1 MRQCLIWPVK
11 GDNILEIRYQWFAVA
26 FSGLLVAACG
36 GGGSSSSVTP
46 TPAVAADPDPVVAP
60 QLSGRVIDGPLSGA
74 KVFIDLDNDLIQD
87 TDEPSVDSDADGRFT
102 LDFVEAAENQVL
114 KLVSIGGTD
123 TSTGKVLPN
132 IALVSDV
139 PASAETPASV
149 TPLSTIVAAA
159 ATPEAKKAVLTSLG
173 ISGSVEDFLKRDV
186 WEEAQNG
193 DAETKAT
200 AANIQRANLAISA
213 ILQTATSLIDT
224 SDASSAVANA
234 TNVIN
239 AIAQQMVTQ
248 SVAGADVFDAAVMST
263 MLEQG
268 VTAYAAVSEPTLVI
282 ATSVFA
288 AVSQSVASLV
298 VIIKGTDDPTSAVA
312 ADVASQV
319 QDSLQTAVAAVAV
332 SGDTAAFDTAA
343 STTTLFSESSAAVA
357 AIVNLD
363 TDGDGIINTLDP
375 DIDNDGVANA
385 LDIFPLDRFETLDT
399 DKDGIGNNADK
410 DDDGDGFADALD
422 AFPLDATKSTF
433 ASGSSIQGLALPSA
447 ITVLETE

>member
-1 MRQCLIWPVK
+1 VK
-11 GDNILEIRYQWFAVA
+11 GENILEIRYQWFAIA
-26 FSGLLVAACG
+26 FAGLLVAACG

-46 TPAVAADPDPVVAP
+46 TPAVAADPDPVVADPDPVVAP

-87 TDEPSVDSDADGRFT
+87 TDEPSVDSDSDGRFT
-102 LDFVEAAENQVL
+102 LDFVEAAEGQVL

-123 TSTGKVLPN
+123 TSTGKVLSN

-139 PASAETPASV
+139 PASAETSASV

-159 ATPEAKKAVLTSLG
+159 ATPEAKKAVLASLG
-173 ISGSVEDFLKRDV
+173 ISDSVENFLKRDV

-224 SDASSAVANA
+224 SDAGSAVGNA

-239 AIAQQMVTQ
+239 AIAKQMVTQ
-248 SVAGADVFDAAVMST
+248 SVAGADVFDAAILAT
-263 MLEQG
+263 ALEQG
-268 VTAYAAVSEPTLVI
+268 VTEYAEVNEPALVI

-288 AVSQSVASLV
+288 AVSQSVANLV
-298 VIIKGTDDPTSAVA
+298 VIFKGTVDPTNSDA
-312 ADVASQV
+312 AEIASQV
-319 QDSLQTAVAAVAV
+319 QDSLQIAVAAVAV

-343 STTTLFSESSAAVA
+343 STTTLFSGASSAVA

>member
-1 MRQCLIWPVK
+1 ML
-11 GDNILEIRYQWFAVA
+11 
-26 FSGLLVAACG
+26 ACG
-36 GGGSSSSVTP
+36 GGGSSSSVTPTPAVAAP

-248 SVAGADVFDAAVMST
+248 SVAGADVFDATVMST

-268 VTAYAAVSEPTLVI
+268 VNAYAAVSEPTLVI

-298 VIIKGTDDPTSAVA
+298 VIIKGTEDPTSADA
-312 ADVASQV
+312 AD
-319 QDSLQTAVAAVAV
+319 DSLAGSRFPAGCGCS
-332 SGDTAAFDTAA
+332 SGCIRRHRR
-343 STTTLFSESSAAVA
+343 V
-357 AIVNLD
+357 
-363 TDGDGIINTLDP
+363 
-375 DIDNDGVANA
+375 
-385 LDIFPLDRFETLDT
+385 
-399 DKDGIGNNADK
+399 
-410 DDDGDGFADALD
+410 
-422 AFPLDATKSTF
+422 
-433 ASGSSIQGLALPSA
+433 
-447 ITVLETE
+447 

>member
-1 MRQCLIWPVK
+1 MYICK
-11 GDNILEIRYQWFAVA
+11 QWFAIA
-26 FSGLLVAACG
+26 GASLFVAACG
-36 GGGSSSSVTP
+36 GGGSSSAPPAAAVAVTP
-46 TPAVAADPDPVVAP
+46 TPDPVVT
-60 QLSGRVIDGPLSGA
+60 LSGRVIDGPLSGA

-87 TDEPSVDSDADGRFT
+87 ADEPSVDTDGDGRFT
-102 LDFVEAAENQVL
+102 LPFVVAAENQVL

-139 PASAETPASV
+139 PASADTPAAV

-159 ATPEAKKAVLTSLG
+159 TTPEAKKAVLTSLG
-173 ISGSVEDFLKRDV
+173 ISGSVTDFLKRDV

-213 ILQTATSLIDT
+213 ILQTATSLVNT
-224 SDASSAVANA
+224 ADASSAVANA

-239 AIAQQMVTQ
+239 AIAEQMVTQ
-248 SVAGADVFDAAVMST
+248 SVAGEDVFDAAVMAT

-268 VTAYAAVSEPTLVI
+268 VNAYAAVNEPTLVI
-282 ATSVFA
+282 STAVFA
-288 AVSQSVASLV
+288 AVSQSVANLV
-298 VIIKGTDDPTSAVA
+298 VIIKGTVDPTNADA
-312 ADVASQV
+312 AEIASQV
-319 QDSLQTAVAAVAV
+319 QDSLQIAVAAVAV
-332 SGDTAAFDTAA
+332 SGDAAAFDTAA
-343 STTTLFSESSAAVA
+343 STSTLFAGASSAVA

-385 LDIFPLDRFETLDT
+385 LDIFPLDRFESLDT

-410 DDDGDGFADALD
+410 DDDGDGFADAID

-433 ASGSSIQGLALPSA
+433 ASGSSIRGLALPSA